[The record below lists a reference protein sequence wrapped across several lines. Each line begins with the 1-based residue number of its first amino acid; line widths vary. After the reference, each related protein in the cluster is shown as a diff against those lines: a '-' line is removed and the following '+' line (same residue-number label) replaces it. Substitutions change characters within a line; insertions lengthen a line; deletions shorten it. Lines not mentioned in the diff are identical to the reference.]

1 MVFLMNGWFK
11 RMLCLILALFSITG
25 LSVAVHG
32 EVVLET
38 EAKSVILMEA
48 ESGRVLYEQNADEAL
63 PPASVTKIMTLLLV
77 MEAVKEGKI
86 SLEEEVSVSERAA
99 SMGGSQ
105 VYLEA
110 GEQMTVEEMVKCVVV
125 SSANDAAAALAEHT
139 AGSLEG
145 FVEKMNQRAEELKM
159 TATHFENVNGLDDTT
174 ENHVTSARD
183 IATMSRELLK
193 HEKILEYTCIWMD
206 TVRNGAFGLTNTN
219 RLIRFYKGANGLKT
233 GYTSRAKFCISAT
246 AKREGMQLIAVVMA
260 SPTSNERNATA
271 VKLLDYGFAN
281 FERYRSPEAA
291 LSPLK
296 VIGGK
301 KTEVALC
308 YDGLSV
314 VLQKGEKSRVKE
326 EIVLPEKISAPVNKG
341 QAVGTVRWMLD
352 GKEIG
357 RADICAA
364 EEVKRLRF
372 FDIFAKLFEYY
383 TLF

>member
-1 MVFLMNGWFK
+1 MIFMMNGCLK
-11 RMLCLILALFSITG
+11 RTLCLILALFSLAG
-25 LSVAVHG
+25 LSFGVHG

-86 SLEEEVSVSERAA
+86 SLEDEVSVSERAA

-145 FVEKMNQRAEELKM
+145 FVEKMNQRAKELQM

-183 IATMSRELLK
+183 IAKMSRELLK

-281 FERYRSPEAA
+281 YERYRSSKTA

-308 YDGLSV
+308 YEGLSV

-326 EIVLPEKISAPVNKG
+326 EIVLPEEIGAPVRKG
-341 QAVGTVRWMLD
+341 QAVGTVRWTLD

-357 RADICAA
+357 MVEVCAA
-364 EEVKRLRF
+364 EEVKRLSF
-372 FDIFAKLFEYY
+372 FDIFTKLFEYY